1 MNAISQNKI
10 LVAQPFLQDPFFRRA
25 VILLTEHNEEGSMGF
40 IMNKPLKVQVKD
52 LITNLTEAD
61 FPLYLGG
68 PVAQDQL
75 FFVHKLSNNIS
86 DSVYIGENYYW
97 NGNYSDLINL
107 IVKKTI
113 KIKDIKFFIGYSGWG
128 EGQLASELESTSWLV
143 ADADYT
149 NIMIDGSSE
158 IWGNEL
164 KKMGNKHASLSKFP
178 DDPYLN

>member
-1 MNAISQNKI
+1 M
-10 LVAQPFLQDPFFRRA
+10 
-25 VILLTEHNEEGSMGF
+25 
-40 IMNKPLKVQVKD
+40 
-52 LITNLTEAD
+52 
-61 FPLYLGG
+61 
-68 PVAQDQL
+68 
-75 FFVHKLSNNIS
+75 
-86 DSVYIGENYYW
+86 
-97 NGNYSDLINL
+97 

-164 KKMGNKHASLSKFP
+164 KKWVTNMLVFQNFQTTHI
-178 DDPYLN
+178 